1 MAEKSKVFF
10 TNVKIHLRKD
20 MLSCL
25 EFSEGKLPIRY
36 QGMSLFSTTLNDQ
49 LCASLFHK
57 IKGVEGK
64 AYHFRR

>member
-10 TNVKIHLRKD
+10 TNVQIHLRKD

-36 QGMSLFSTTLNDQ
+36 LGMPLFRESKESPPYHNKAD
-49 LCASLFHK
+49 S
-57 IKGVEGK
+57 GK
-64 AYHFRR
+64 VG